1 MVIFHI
7 LFVGLLSCLVMDLW
21 QRLVKL
27 TYGIN
32 PSDWGVIGRW
42 LIMLILKQKVL
53 NPNIE
58 NEKPYKNE
66 LIIGQGFHHPT
77 LYSDSCYVDEVN
89 LINMKKFE
97 GKFDCTAKF
106 RYRQADVPVSIEF
119 IGEDILV
126 TFKEDVR
133 AVTPGQAA
141 VFYSGDECL
150 GGGFIKEAYKNN
162 EKRKY

>member
-66 LIIGQGFHHPT
+66 LIIGWIFHYFVAI
-77 LYSDSCYVDEVN
+77 LYSLAFFI
-89 LINMKKFE
+89 LIYYFE
-97 GKFDCTAKF
+97 FLEASFYDGLIFGLITVIIPWFIFLPILGKGILAVKTPK
-106 RYRQADVPVSIEF
+106 P
-119 IGEDILV
+119 ILV
-126 TFKEDVR
+126 CSLSVWSHV
-133 AVTPGQAA
+133 AIGTPIGLLYQ
-141 VFYSGDECL
+141 FL
-150 GGGFIKEAYKNN
+150 GY
-162 EKRKY
+162 